1 MRLPAYP
8 VHKLDESFPKSK
20 ICDTLHLSEAAN
32 RNYRSAVG
40 PGADREETRADMAHK
55 GIGFFDSRGHFFKS
69 PEDATLSDLA
79 ALLGK
84 IGDGESL
91 APGIAHL
98 MFDRR
103 TDIERIF
110 AEHDEMKAEQEAA
123 IDAEAKVTRLEPRAS

>member
-1 MRLPAYP
+1 M
-8 VHKLDESFPKSK
+8 
-20 ICDTLHLSEAAN
+20 
-32 RNYRSAVG
+32 
-40 PGADREETRADMAHK
+40 RADMAHK

-103 TDIERIF
+103 ADIERIF
-110 AEHDEMKAEQEAA
+110 SEHDEMKAEQEAA
-123 IDAEAKVTRLEPRAS
+123 IDMESKVTRLEPRAG

>member
-1 MRLPAYP
+1 
-8 VHKLDESFPKSK
+8 
-20 ICDTLHLSEAAN
+20 
-32 RNYRSAVG
+32 
-40 PGADREETRADMAHK
+40 MAHK

-103 TDIERIF
+103 ADIERIF
-110 AEHDEMKAEQEAA
+110 AEHDEMKAEQKAA
-123 IDAEAKVTRLEPRAS
+123 LDLESKVTRLEPRAS